1 MGSKKSDVKFKYVNT
16 IPNTVNS
23 GTFYWKYENNVNQI
37 YFSPTENKDDILRLD
52 NIISGQGGDISI
64 SSNGIVLVG
73 IYEEPDTTITNNDTG
88 KVASWSDDEWES
100 YINQMT
106 SDNKYGNMSMTYFS
120 RGNVIICGN
129 REFICKEAEPSFDIR
144 DVDGK
149 RYYYSK
155 SGEDYCRDKNGDMIE
170 VTEDNIPEDVGVI
183 SYTKIDWE
191 CFGENIS
198 RELAEK
204 IANFNMKIYG
214 SATINVV
221 ENPNGEYTL
230 SVAIIEEYNPLTLTE
245 DSDGRDMVELRYPK
259 EDDGDQIVMSA
270 NQIKEIINEII
281 PRWREKI

>member
-88 KVASWSDDEWES
+88 TVASWSDDDWES
-100 YINQMT
+100 YISEMT
-106 SDNKYGNMSMTYFS
+106 SEEKYGNMSMTYFS

-129 REFICKEAEPSFDIR
+129 REFICKEAEPLFDIR

-170 VTEDNIPEDVGVI
+170 VSEDNIPEDVRVV
-183 SYTKIDWE
+183 SYTILDWE

-214 SATINVV
+214 SATIKVV
-221 ENPNGEYTL
+221 ENQNGEYTL
-230 SVAIIEEYNPLTLTE
+230 SVVIKEYNPLMLTE
-245 DSDGRDMVELRYPK
+245 DSNGNDVVDLRYPK
-259 EDDGDQIVMSA
+259 DDDGNQIVMSA
-270 NQIKEIINEII
+270 NQIKETINEII
-281 PRWREKI
+281 PKWMETI

>member
-170 VTEDNIPEDVGVI
+170 VAEDNIPEDVGVL
-183 SYTKIDWE
+183 SYTTIDWE

-214 SATINVV
+214 SATIKVN

-230 SVAIIEEYNPLTLTE
+230 SVVIKKDNPLTFIE
-245 DSDGRDMVELRYPK
+245 DSDGRDMVVLSNPN
-259 EDDGDQIVMSA
+259 DDGDQIVMSA
-270 NQIKEIINEII
+270 NQIKETINEII

>member
-73 IYEEPDTTITNNDTG
+73 IYEEPETTITNNETG
-88 KVASWSDDEWES
+88 TVSSWSDDDWES
-100 YINQMT
+100 YINEMT
-106 SDNKYGNMSMTYFS
+106 ATEKYGNMSMTYFS

-129 REFICKEAEPSFDIR
+129 REFICKEAKPSFDIR
-144 DVDGK
+144 NVDGK

-170 VTEDNIPEDVGVI
+170 VSEDNIPEDVGVI
-183 SYTKIDWE
+183 SYETIDWE

-198 RELAEK
+198 KELAEK

-214 SATINVV
+214 SATINVD
-221 ENPNGEYTL
+221 ENPSGSGKYTL
-230 SVAIIEEYNPLTLTE
+230 SVIIQKDNPLTIIE
-245 DSDGRDMVELRYPK
+245 KEGRDVVVLR
-259 EDDGDQIVMSA
+259 DDLGVDGDHIVMSA
-270 NQIKEIINEII
+270 NQIKDVINDII
-281 PRWREKI
+281 PVWKDMI

>member
-170 VTEDNIPEDVGVI
+170 VAEDNIPEDVGVI
-183 SYTKIDWE
+183 SYTTIDWE

-214 SATINVV
+214 SATIKVN

-230 SVAIIEEYNPLTLTE
+230 SVVIKKDNPLTFIE
-245 DSDGRDMVELRYPK
+245 DSDGRDMVVLSNPN
-259 EDDGDQIVMSA
+259 DDGDQIVMSA
-270 NQIKEIINEII
+270 NQIKETINEII

>member
-88 KVASWSDDEWES
+88 KVDSWSDDDWES
-100 YINQMT
+100 YIYEMT
-106 SDNKYGNMSMTYFS
+106 SEEKYGNMSMTYFS

-144 DVDGK
+144 NVDGK
-149 RYYYSK
+149 KYYYSK

-170 VTEDNIPEDVGVI
+170 VSEDNIPEDVGVL
-183 SYTKIDWE
+183 SYKTINWE

-204 IANFNMKIYG
+204 IANFNMEIYG

-221 ENPNGEYTL
+221 ENQNGEYTL
-230 SVAIIEEYNPLTLTE
+230 SVVIKEYNPLTLTE
-245 DSDGRDMVELRYPK
+245 YSDGRDMVELSNPN
-259 EDDGDQIVMSA
+259 DDGDQIVMSA
-270 NQIKEIINEII
+270 NQIKETINEII

>member
-170 VTEDNIPEDVGVI
+170 VAEDNIPEDVCVL
-183 SYTKIDWE
+183 SYTTIDWE

-214 SATINVV
+214 SATIKVD

-230 SVAIIEEYNPLTLTE
+230 SVVIKKDNPLTFIE
-245 DSDGRDMVELRYPK
+245 DSDGRDMVVLSNPN
-259 EDDGDQIVMSA
+259 DDGDQIVMSA
-270 NQIKEIINEII
+270 NQIKETINEII